1 MYLVVP
7 LLYCIVTM
15 FPILPFYPVLIIF
28 IHCYSLLSRY
38 LQFRDSRGSHTAFY
52 WHLLALK
59 LGFVIMFEVR
69 CVPNH
74 PSTVYITEEA
84 SLFRFSQLSAEI
96 RLSRVTN

>member
-1 MYLVVP
+1 
-7 LLYCIVTM
+7 
-15 FPILPFYPVLIIF
+15 
-28 IHCYSLLSRY
+28 
-38 LQFRDSRGSHTAFY
+38 
-52 WHLLALK
+52 
-59 LGFVIMFEVR
+59 MFEVR